1 MPMSSH
7 FKPGIK
13 NPSADFCIASGNS
26 FWNQSYSAYK
36 ASAVDILH
44 LSILSDLSPYVSP
57 VTSFPHKYNRIYP
70 DTSHQPFNVFFEKIK
85 FIRMIFSVYPPRSFC
100 KFFFIRLAFD
110 LFCLNGS
117 CCCRIYGFFLFT
129 NSKS

>member
-1 MPMSSH
+1 MSSH

-85 FIRMIFSVYPPRSFC
+85 FIRMIFFC
-100 KFFFIRLAFD
+100 VPVVLFSKSSFIRLTFV
-110 LFCLNGS
+110 FV
-117 CCCRIYGFFLFT
+117 CRSESRCSQIYEFFLFI